1 VPPTTR
7 RCPHP
12 GGTDSHRRDRTRPE
26 PPVIPYT
33 AYKVVH
39 YLGIFLLLT
48 GLSAA
53 LARAAAWRV
62 SDVAPPEADPW
73 GRRIVIAHGI
83 ALFMIL
89 LGGFG
94 MLARLEITEGLG
106 LPGWIWAKL
115 GLWTI
120 LGGVVAIRRVP
131 ALAGPALVV
140 APLLAALAGWVA
152 LYKPI

>member
-1 VPPTTR
+1 
-7 RCPHP
+7 
-12 GGTDSHRRDRTRPE
+12 
-26 PPVIPYT
+26 VIPYT

-62 SDVAPPEADPW
+62 SDVSAPEADPW
-73 GRRIVIAHGI
+73 GRRIVVMHGI

-94 MLARLEITEGLG
+94 MLARLEITQGLG

-115 GLWTI
+115 ALWTI

-131 ALAGPALVV
+131 TLAGPALVA
-140 APLLAALAGWVA
+140 APLLAALAGWIA
-152 LYKPI
+152 LYKPL